1 MVAALSL
8 TEWHDRHDAWVRAHG
23 DDERPEAVRLADLAY
38 GVAAYEFSPGA
49 RWLVADPSDIRL
61 LPDTPWPVN
70 HVQVMTTAYGL
81 HGSGLEAQLH
91 G

>member
-49 RWLVADPSDIRL
+49 RWLVADPADVRYFGAHNL
-61 LPDTPWPVN
+61 R
-70 HVQVMTTAYGL
+70 
-81 HGSGLEAQLH
+81 GSGLEAQLH